1 MAFSP
6 ALTPRPIDHRSQVAA
21 AERAMDAW
29 IAGATMRVVRTSAEN
44 FKEQGYVLAISRRR
58 ALELYKNQ
66 PP

>member
-1 MAFSP
+1 
-6 ALTPRPIDHRSQVAA
+6 
-21 AERAMDAW
+21 MDAW